1 MKRREASTYENNTE
15 SEVGDASTDD
25 RIAGWRGWL
34 HKVFVQPFVSSPHPP
49 WFDARGVA
57 IGLAISLGCPVGAQ
71 MVTLGATRL
80 IIQFNLVIA
89 FAVSW
94 VMNPFTFVPIYYGY
108 YRLGSVLLNRSE
120 TMTLEAFRG
129 LMVPL
134 MGGAHFWETFRSFLA
149 LGWEFV
155 LRWAAGAVVVTPIAA
170 VLGYVAGYYLQQNRC
185 KRRARKLGVS
195 YDRLLRDMEMKRAA
209 RRADSEPTSG

>member
-1 MKRREASTYENNTE
+1 
-15 SEVGDASTDD
+15 
-25 RIAGWRGWL
+25 
-34 HKVFVQPFVSSPHPP
+34 VQPFVSSPHPP

-80 IIQFNLVIA
+80 IVRFNLVIA

-108 YRLGSVLLNRSE
+108 YRLGSVLLNRPE
-120 TMTLEAFRG
+120 TMTLETFRG

-134 MGGAHFWETFRSFLA
+134 MGGAHFWETFRSFVA

-155 LRWAAGAVVVTPIAA
+155 LRWAAGAIIVTPIAA
-170 VLGYVAGYYLQQNRC
+170 VLGYVAGYYFQQNRC

-195 YDRLLRDMEMKRAA
+195 YDRFVKDMEMKRSKRLTGDAEKSGS
-209 RRADSEPTSG
+209 SESV